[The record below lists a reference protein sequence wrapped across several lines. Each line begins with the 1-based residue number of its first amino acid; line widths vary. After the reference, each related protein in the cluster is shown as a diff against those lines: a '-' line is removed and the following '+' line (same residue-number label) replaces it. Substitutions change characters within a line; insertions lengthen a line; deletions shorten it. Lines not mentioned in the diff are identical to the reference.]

1 MQLAH
6 LLPSLAKGASF
17 PSNAPPGLVCHSLQ
31 IGAWVL
37 SGHVSYVTWTHIL
50 TVKIPWHFGYPWVS
64 RLSEALIKEEARG
77 KLDSNSGLRT
87 MSPVLNRLPLHP
99 CPLARSWFLSTVT
112 WKSASSQN
120 LSVQV
125 KEEAKYNEWLRRQ
138 ALAEEEEEERRNAAR
153 KLDLHRQ
160 LDAQVVEKSQNVF
173 EQKADVR
180 EERQA
185 VDNIIQQVQGLA
197 GLYHW
202 SFLLV
207 LSIRTNWKHQHC
219 CPTFVNC
226 DIVFKIWQLN

>member
-1 MQLAH
+1 M
-6 LLPSLAKGASF
+6 SLIWTRF
-17 PSNAPPGLVCHSLQ
+17 IRYLDPHSY
-31 IGAWVL
+31 GDDPFAFW
-37 SGHVSYVTWTHIL
+37 
-50 TVKIPWHFGYPWVS
+50 
-64 RLSEALIKEEARG
+64 
-77 KLDSNSGLRT
+77 
-87 MSPVLNRLPLHP
+87 LPLSISPQWSINQRGSKRKIRFELGSPYHEP
-99 CPLARSWFLSTVT
+99 GSEPLAPTPMPFSRSCFLSTVT

-185 VDNIIQQVQGLA
+185 VDNIIQQVLRHKFFYPRHCLA
-197 GLYHW
+197 GCA
-202 SFLLV
+202 
-207 LSIRTNWKHQHC
+207 K
-219 CPTFVNC
+219 
-226 DIVFKIWQLN
+226 DQLACIIGAVP